1 MFFKQN
7 VSKETLQILLTEN
20 KRLKQE
26 NQRLRDFLHELQD
39 YKKEYD
45 RLIASLEQVKAS
57 YREKLKDFDKLKQ
70 KY

>member
-26 NQRLRDFLHELQD
+26 NQRLRDFLHEIF
-39 YKKEYD
+39 Y
-45 RLIASLEQVKAS
+45 LIVSTQAIS
-57 YREKLKDFDKLKQ
+57 D
-70 KY
+70 